1 MWKKKL
7 REQDAAPSVEP
18 DTPFNGPL
26 WRFFG
31 RLADLFLLMVYWVAT
46 SWPIVTIGASTTALF
61 YVCFRLRQKNE
72 GKLWQM
78 YIKSFKENLKQ
89 ATFIWLLY
97 LFAALDVFLVGF
109 SLCRQGL
116 FQPADFSIDGGKY
129 YPALLTVCLVYG
141 SIMLYTAALLA
152 MFRQTT
158 GQCIGAAIMM
168 AFGRLPSTLL
178 FLIIIWALSMATLYL
193 FPPLILIDVPLA
205 VWLISKRMYTLFQK
219 QIRQAE
225 KGNAGDSEENKTKA
239 G

>member
-1 MWKKKL
+1 M
-7 REQDAAPSVEP
+7 
-18 DTPFNGPL
+18 

-61 YVCFRLRQKNE
+61 YVCFRLRQRNE

-78 YIKSFKENLKQ
+78 YIQSFRENLKQ

-97 LFAALDVFLVGF
+97 LFVALDVFLVGF
-109 SLCRQGL
+109 SLYRQGL
-116 FQPADFSIDGGKY
+116 FDLADFAVGSGKY

-141 SIMLYTAALLA
+141 SILLYTAALLA

-158 GQCIGAAIMM
+158 GQCIGGAILM

-178 FLIIIWALSMATLYL
+178 FLIIIWALSMATMYL

-205 VWLISKRMYTLFQK
+205 VWLISKRMYALFQK

-225 KGNAGDSEENKTKA
+225 KNRAGDSAENNTKA